1 MALMLLLASVSPSR
15 CSLMILGL
23 VFGVGMGF
31 GFPLHL
37 AIVSDNAPQRLQ
49 PQAIALTWFLVA
61 LDFALVPLITSYIS
75 GLTTPVTGFRAVV
88 IFVLLGAV
96 YEEYKWRR
104 LA

>member
-1 MALMLLLASVSPSR
+1 M
-15 CSLMILGL
+15 
-23 VFGVGMGF
+23 
-31 GFPLHL
+31 
-37 AIVSDNAPQRLQ
+37 
-49 PQAIALTWFLVA
+49 A

-104 LA
+104 LESL